1 MTKMMV
7 KRLSGIAASPGI
19 AIGKAFRL
27 NNAYYEPARDKV
39 ADVHIEAA
47 RFRQAVEEAK
57 QELEQIRAMTE
68 KRMGAA
74 KAEIFEAHLLLLE
87 DPDLIDAIVESIE
100 NEGVNAQYALHE
112 VANSFIEVLSS
123 MDNELLRERA
133 ADVRDVS
140 GRIMSRLRGVS
151 YAAVSAINEPC
162 VLIAEDLTPSDTAQL
177 NLDYVLGFVCEK
189 GSRTSHSAIMARSLE
204 VPAIVGAGA
213 AAADIETGSMIV
225 MDAVEGSVIID
236 PTDAE
241 LEAFQ
246 ARKAAYDQRRIE
258 LRKLLDQPTL
268 SQDGH
273 RVELAANI
281 GSLEDLQKVLA
292 NGAEGIGLF
301 RTEFVY
307 MGRNTLPTEEEQ
319 FQVYKHVLER
329 MNNKPVVI
337 RTLDIGG
344 DKELPY
350 MKLPVESNPFLG
362 LRAVRLCLSQQDL
375 FRTQLRALLR
385 ASSYGQLKIMFPM
398 IAVTEELR
406 EAKRLLQEEKEKLA
420 QEGISVSA
428 SIEVGIMI
436 EIPAAALAADFLAQ
450 EVDFF
455 SIGTNDLIQYT
466 MAADRMNENVSYL
479 YQPCHPSILRLI
491 RMVIQAAER
500 EGKWVGMCGE
510 MAGDETAIPILLGMG
525 LHEFSMSASSILP
538 TRALI
543 KQTSRREWAGY
554 TEQVLSMS
562 SQESIQQFVKQ
573 KTRSDLIC

>member
-1 MTKMMV
+1 MTNRMT
-7 KRLSGIAASPGI
+7 RQLSGIAASPGI
-19 AIGKAFRL
+19 AIAKAFRL
-27 NNAYYEPARDKV
+27 NNAHYEPIPDKV
-39 ADVHIEAA
+39 ADVNIETA

-57 QELEQIRAMTE
+57 AELEQIRTITE
-68 KRMGAA
+68 QRMGAA

-87 DPDLIDAIVESIE
+87 DPDLIDAIIENIEGESI
-100 NEGVNAQYALHE
+100 NAQYALYE
-112 VANSFIEVLSS
+112 VANNFIEMLSS

-177 NLDYVLGFVCEK
+177 NLDYVLGFITEI

-213 AAADIETGSMIV
+213 AVADIETGTMIV
-225 MDAVEGSVIID
+225 MDALEGSVIID

-241 LEAFQ
+241 LEAYQ
-246 ARKAAYDQRRIE
+246 ARKATYDKRRKE

-268 SQDGH
+268 SLDGH

-281 GSLEDLQKVLA
+281 GSVEDLQKVLA

-301 RTEFVY
+301 RTEFLY
-307 MGRNTLPTEEEQ
+307 MGRSALPSEEEQ

-362 LRAVRLCLSQQDL
+362 LRAIRLCLNKQDL

-398 IAVTEELR
+398 IAVIEELR
-406 EAKRLLQEEKEKLA
+406 EAKRLLQEEKAKLV
-420 QEGISVSA
+420 QEGVKVSDT
-428 SIEVGIMI
+428 IEVGIMV
-436 EIPAAALAADFLAQ
+436 EVPAAALAAEYLAK
-450 EVDFF
+450 EADFF

-466 MAADRMNENVSYL
+466 MAADRMNETVSYL

-491 RMVIQAAER
+491 HMVIWAAEK

-538 TRALI
+538 ARALI
-543 KQTSRREWAGY
+543 KQLSHREWAGY

-562 SQESIQQFVKQ
+562 SQASIHEFVKQ
-573 KTRSDLIC
+573 KTRSDFT

>member
-1 MTKMMV
+1 MADMLT
-7 KRLSGIAASPGI
+7 KRLTGIAASPGI
-19 AIGKAFRL
+19 AIAKAYRL
-27 NNAYYEPARDKV
+27 KHETYVPSPDKV
-39 ADVHIEAA
+39 ADTEIETA
-47 RFRQAVEEAK
+47 RFRQAVETAK
-57 QELEQIRAMTE
+57 EQLAHIRAMTE
-68 KRMGAA
+68 EKMGAA

-87 DPDLIDAIVESIE
+87 DPDLIDAIIGQIESE
-100 NEGVNAQYALHE
+100 SLNAEFALHG
-112 VANSFIEVLSS
+112 VAGGFIDMLLS

-140 GRIMSRLRGVS
+140 GRLMSLLRGVS
-151 YAAVSAINEPC
+151 YAAVSAIHEPC

-177 NLDYVLGFVCEK
+177 NTDYVLGFITEV

-204 VPAIVGAGA
+204 VPAIVGAGS
-213 AAADIETGSMIV
+213 AAADIETGTMVV
-225 MDAVEGSVIID
+225 MDAVQGIAIVD
-236 PTDAE
+236 PSETELAE
-241 LEAFQ
+241 YQ
-246 ARKAAYDQRRIE
+246 AHKIAYDKRRSE
-258 LRKLLDQPTL
+258 LRMLLDEPTV
-268 SQDGH
+268 SGDGH

-281 GSLEDLQKVLA
+281 GSVEDLQKVLA

-301 RTEFVY
+301 RTEFLY
-307 MGRNTLPTEEEQ
+307 MGRSALPTEEEQ

-350 MKLPVESNPFLG
+350 MKLPAESNPFLG
-362 LRAVRLCLSQQDL
+362 LRAVRLCLDRQDL

-398 IAVTEELR
+398 IAVAEELR
-406 EAKRLLQEEKEKLA
+406 EAKRLLQEEKAKLREEGA
-420 QEGISVSA
+420 QVSDT
-428 SIEVGIMI
+428 IEVGIMI
-436 EIPAAALAADFLAQ
+436 EVPAAALAADFLAK

-479 YQPCHPSILRLI
+479 YQPCHPSVLRLI

-510 MAGDETAIPILLGMG
+510 MAGDETAIPILLGLG

-538 TRALI
+538 ARALI
-543 KQTSRREWAGY
+543 KQLSRAEWAGY
-554 TEQVLSMS
+554 TEHILSMS
-562 SQESIQQFVKQ
+562 SQESIHAFVNE
-573 KTRSDLIC
+573 KTRSE

>member
-1 MTKMMV
+1 MSNLKAE
-7 KRLSGIAASPGI
+7 RLTGIAASPGI
-19 AIGKAFRL
+19 AIAKAYRL
-27 NNAYYEPARDKV
+27 NNAHYVPAPDKV
-39 ADVHIEAA
+39 ADVQIETE
-47 RFRQAVEEAK
+47 RFRQAVEAAK
-57 QELEQIRAMTE
+57 KELDQIRVMTE
-68 KRMGAA
+68 QRMGAA
-74 KAEIFEAHLLLLE
+74 KAEIFEAHILLLE
-87 DPDLIDAIVESIE
+87 DPDLIDAIIEKIDNESI
-100 NEGVNAQYALHE
+100 NAEYALYE
-112 VANSFIEVLSS
+112 VAGSFIEMLSS

-133 ADVRDVS
+133 VDVRDVS
-140 GRIMSRLRGVS
+140 GRIMSRLRGVT
-151 YAAVSAINEPC
+151 YAAVSAILEPC
-162 VLIAEDLTPSDTAQL
+162 VLVAEDLTPSDTAQL
-177 NLDYVLGFVCEK
+177 NPDYVLGFITEV

-204 VPAIVGAGA
+204 IPAIVGTGA
-213 AAADIETGSMIV
+213 AAAAIETGTMII
-225 MDAVEGSVIID
+225 MDAVDGAIIVD
-236 PTDAE
+236 PSNAE
-241 LEAFQ
+241 LEAYQ
-246 ARKAAYDQRRIE
+246 ARKAAFDQRRTE

-273 RVELAANI
+273 QVELAANI
-281 GSLEDLQKVLA
+281 GSVEDLQKVLA
-292 NGAEGIGLF
+292 NGAEAIGLF
-301 RTEFVY
+301 RTEFLY

-350 MKLPVESNPFLG
+350 MKLPSESNPFLG
-362 LRAVRLCLSQQDL
+362 LRAVRLCLNHQEL

-406 EAKRLLQEEKEKLA
+406 EAKRLLQEEKEKLV
-420 QEGISVSA
+420 QEGVPVSGA
-428 SIEVGIMI
+428 IEVGIMI
-436 EIPAAALAADFLAQ
+436 EVPAAALAADFLAK

-466 MAADRMNENVSYL
+466 MAADRLNETVSYL

-491 RMVIQAAER
+491 RMVIQSAKK

-510 MAGDETAIPILLGMG
+510 MAGDEIAIPILLGLG

-538 TRALI
+538 ARALI
-543 KQTSRREWAGY
+543 KQLSLREWAGY

-562 SQESIQQFVKQ
+562 SQESIQAFVKQ
-573 KTRSDLIC
+573 KTRSDFK